1 VKLPSSVTP
10 DQLKVAAIVAMGVLL
25 VVMFVVMRIVQK
37 MVLRVIL
44 AGILVAGGVG
54 VYAQRHDLDAC
65 QQQVRQIAIKTT
77 EERCT
82 CTFVGMKVKV
92 PGCAALLP
100 GQHG

>member
-10 DQLKVAAIVAMGVLL
+10 DQLKVVAIAAMVVLL
-25 VVMFVVMRIVQK
+25 LVMFLVLRFVQK
-37 MVLRVIL
+37 MVLRVVL
-44 AGILVAGGVG
+44 AGVLIAGGFA

-65 QQQVRQIAIKTT
+65 QQQVRQVAITT
-77 EERCT
+77 TDERCT
-82 CTFVGMKVKV
+82 CTFVGLKVKV